1 MKAATGRSSPS
12 VSVVAAVSTARED
25 CTLNSLI
32 NDPGLAA
39 IYEEN
44 LLVSESQWRYT
55 AFKNATLEQLKPR
68 DLIEH
73 MWAAEIIQG
82 EWETLRLRRFK
93 SQIVTSA
100 RRPALQNLLHLLLQN
115 NASEDIDDLAERF
128 FSNKEVRRKVG
139 AILRNFGL
147 TEANIDAEAFRQ
159 SLSELAE
166 INRRLAELGSR
177 RDRILQRMEDHRA
190 GLATPPHV
198 DQGEGN
204 DRELRHQNG
213 RD

>member
-1 MKAATGRSSPS
+1 M
-12 VSVVAAVSTARED
+12 
-25 CTLNSLI
+25 NSLI
-32 NDPGLAA
+32 NDPGLDT

-44 LLVSESQWRYT
+44 LLVSESQYRYT
-55 AFKNATLEQLKPR
+55 ALRNATLEWLKPR
-68 DLIEH
+68 DFIEQ

-82 EWETLRLRRFK
+82 EWEVLRLRRFK
-93 SQIVTSA
+93 SLIVTSA
-100 RRPALQNLLHLLLQN
+100 RRPALENLLHLLLQN
-115 NASEDIDDLAERF
+115 SASEHIDELADRF

-159 SLSELAE
+159 SLGDLAE

-177 RDRILQRMEDHRA
+177 RDRVLQRLEDHRA
-190 GLATPPHV
+190 GLATPACL
-198 DQGEGN
+198 DRGEGN

-213 RD
+213 GD